1 MKVILL
7 KNVPGTGKKGE
18 IKNVSDGYARN
29 FLFKKGFAQ
38 PATAG
43 LVQKIH
49 ASENKQAKKQ
59 EKELKTKQKDA
70 SRLDGAEISFEEK
83 TSASGSLYAAIS
95 ASKIAR
101 ELKKRY
107 GVDVQGKHIQIP
119 DPIKEVGEY
128 TITVQLKHGLE
139 AECNVIVSQK

>member
-29 FLFKKGFAQ
+29 FLFKKGVAQ

-49 ASENKQAKKQ
+49 ASETKQAKKQ

-83 TSASGSLYAAIS
+83 TSAAGSLYAAIS
-95 ASKIAR
+95 SAKIAR

-107 GVDVQGKHIQIP
+107 GVDVQAKHIQIP

-139 AECNVIVSQK
+139 AECSVIVSQK